1 MGVADNWGP
10 RRSAPGAVLP
20 GDGRALGLAPA
31 ARGQPLVIRPTGF
44 LGRQS
49 DKQLNSLS
57 AAVWGTRG
65 WQLGST
71 ITEITRWFNT
81 LGQNVLLLGSRI
93 KALSKQKSYPIKNDR
108 NHLVSPLVPHASFVA
123 LHLQFL

>member
-1 MGVADNWGP
+1 MGVADNWGLQ
-10 RRSAPGAVLP
+10 RSATSVVLS
-20 GDGRALGLAPA
+20 GDGQALGPDPA

-49 DKQLNSLS
+49 EKQLNSLS
-57 AAVWGTRG
+57 AAVWGTRD

-71 ITEITRWFNT
+71 ITEMTRWFNT
-81 LGQNVLLLGSRI
+81 PGQNVLLLGSRI
-93 KALSKQKSYPIKNDR
+93 KALSKQKSYPITNDR
-108 NHLVSPLVPHASFVA
+108 NHLVSPLVPYASFVD

>member
-10 RRSAPGAVLP
+10 RRSATSAVLP
-20 GDGRALGLAPA
+20 GDGRALGPAPA
-31 ARGQPLVIRPTGF
+31 AGGQPLVIRPTGF
-44 LGRQS
+44 LGRQP

-71 ITEITRWFNT
+71 ITEMTRWGRT
-81 LGQNVLLLGSRI
+81 C
-93 KALSKQKSYPIKNDR
+93 YC
-108 NHLVSPLVPHASFVA
+108 
-123 LHLQFL
+123 